1 MSDHQ
6 SPMEVQF
13 LDAEKNV
20 VGAALR
26 NPETIRGV
34 IETGCT
40 PDDFGNPLLAR
51 IYDVMIGMRSAGTPI
66 DEVTVEHAATERNL
80 RGITRLALFDL
91 KAEVPVTSNAPVY
104 ARKVREGGIRRRLA
118 KAGTQFVQLS
128 DYEGDID
135 EVWRE
140 ARAQWDHV
148 RGDAITSHRPMT
160 LGEILAGEDDYDWLI
175 PDLLERGDRFVL
187 TGMEGLGKS
196 TFMRQIA
203 VCSAAGIHPL
213 TYQPMTPLKVMVVDA
228 ENSQKQWRR
237 KARGIAY
244 AAKRYGSVDPTETML
259 VECVTRMDLSGTRDL
274 AQIHAW
280 IDEFSPDLM
289 LIGPLYKLVPRA
301 INSDDDAAPLIDALD
316 SIRGRGIALLMEAHA
331 GHSMTK
337 GGDRDMRPRGS
348 AALLGW
354 PEFGYGLAIDP
365 EYDPSGRTVRMV
377 RWRGDRDERAWP
389 ERLTH
394 GRVWPW
400 HDVDPEAT
408 AREYRRAIAPM
419 RELDDPVDRRDLA

>member
-1 MSDHQ
+1 MNAD
-6 SPMEVQF
+6 QF
-13 LDAEKNV
+13 HEAEKYV

-26 NPETIRGV
+26 NPDIVRDV

-40 PDDFGNPLLAR
+40 PDDFASPMLAR
-51 IYDVMIGMRSAGTPI
+51 IFDVIIGMRSAGTPV
-66 DEVTVEHAATERNL
+66 DELTVEHAATERNL
-80 RGITRLALFDL
+80 RGITRLTLFDL

-104 ARKVREGGIRRRLA
+104 ARKVREGGIRRRLVET
-118 KAGTQFVQLS
+118 GTRFVQLA
-128 DYEGDID
+128 DHEGDID
-135 EVWRE
+135 EVWRMCRGE
-140 ARAQWDHV
+140 WDHV
-148 RGDAITSHRPMT
+148 RGEAITSHRPKT

-187 TGMEGLGKS
+187 TGVEGLGKS
-196 TFMRQIA
+196 TFMRQVAICA
-203 VCSAAGIHPL
+203 SAGLHPI
-213 TYQPMTPLKVMVVDA
+213 TFAPMAPLKVMVVDA
-228 ENSQKQWRR
+228 ENSEKQWRR
-237 KARGIAY
+237 KARSIAY
-244 AAKRYGSVDPTETML
+244 AAKRYGSTDPTESML

-354 PEFGYGLAIDP
+354 PEFGYGLAVDA
-365 EYDPSGRTVRMV
+365 EYDPSGSTVRLV

-389 ERLTH
+389 ERLTR

-400 HDVDPEAT
+400 HDVDPEGT
-408 AREYRRAIAPM
+408 AREYRKATTPM
-419 RELDDPVDRRDLA
+419 REVQDYDDRRAGA